1 MGRQIFSFRYVATVL
16 LTLAILILGALNVQQ
31 KRRYV
36 PPEDGAAWIQTS
48 RGVEALQVS
57 PDGPAER
64 AGIRRGDLLKA
75 IEGQAIQNDRHVPRI
90 LYQLGVWSKA
100 TYTLE
105 RDGKLI
111 YPTLVVAP
119 QPERVLRQQRYL
131 EIIGLLYLLVG
142 AFVLLKRT
150 RAPHALHF
158 YFVCLTS
165 FVYYVF
171 HYTGKLNSF
180 DWTIFWFDLGA
191 SLLLPPLFLHFCL
204 EFPLRHKWVKQ
215 RRKLLYVIYLPGAVL
230 FLAQFAFLYNVLEF
244 IPSPLVLRI
253 LLDNLGDFHFGLY
266 FVLSAAVLV
275 QTYRTVRTP
284 ELRQQMKWVTRGTA
298 VAVIPYFLLQSLP
311 RLSGLVPEGY
321 IDFAIFPLV
330 LIPISFGYAIH
341 RYRLMDVDIIFKRGV
356 TYTLATGSI
365 IVLYATFSVLV
376 GALLGSGFESLS
388 SLARVVATIVAAL
401 LFAPIKD
408 LFQVWLDKFFYRDR
422 YNIRQTLTGF
432 GRTLSSEVH
441 LESMLHRIV
450 ERLG

>member
-1 MGRQIFSFRYVATVL
+1 MPRKIFSFRYAVTVL
-16 LTLAILILGALNVQQ
+16 LTLGVLILGGLNIQQ
-31 KRRYV
+31 KRRYI
-36 PPEDGAAWIQTS
+36 PPDDGASWIQTA
-48 RGVEALQVS
+48 RGVEALQVIS
-57 PDGPAER
+57 NGPADR
-64 AGIRRGDLLKA
+64 AGIRRGDVLRA
-75 IEGQAIQNDRHVPRI
+75 IEGQTVRNDRHVTQI

-111 YPTLVVAP
+111 YPTVVVAP
-119 QPERVLRQQRYL
+119 EPERLLRQQKYL

-284 ELRQQMKWVTRGTA
+284 ELRQQM
-298 VAVIPYFLLQSLP
+298 
-311 RLSGLVPEGY
+311 
-321 IDFAIFPLV
+321 
-330 LIPISFGYAIH
+330 
-341 RYRLMDVDIIFKRGV
+341 
-356 TYTLATGSI
+356 
-365 IVLYATFSVLV
+365 
-376 GALLGSGFESLS
+376 
-388 SLARVVATIVAAL
+388 
-401 LFAPIKD
+401 
-408 LFQVWLDKFFYRDR
+408 
-422 YNIRQTLTGF
+422 
-432 GRTLSSEVH
+432 
-441 LESMLHRIV
+441 
-450 ERLG
+450 